1 MYGTIYQL
9 RPKPGKEAD
18 VIRLMDE
25 WHRER
30 RPKVKGSLAGYLYKL
45 DKGGMMGVAVFES
58 KETYAA
64 NAGDPEQ
71 DRWYRRL
78 RDLLEAD
85 PEWNDGEIVSGGS
98 S

>member
-18 VIRLMDE
+18 VVALMNE
-25 WHRER
+25 WDRDR

-45 DKGGMMGVAVFES
+45 DKGGLMGAVVFES
-58 KETYAA
+58 KEAYVA
-64 NAGDPEQ
+64 NANDPEQ
-71 DRWYRRL
+71 DAWYRRL

-98 S
+98 G